1 MFETEKLIKYGVNL
15 EKSLELF
22 GEIYIYNDNLDEFL
36 DSIINH
42 KNNLI
47 NYKNGNDYNNYQ
59 KTLATLKN
67 VSKNYGFTKLLD
79 LSLNQENYYTNKE
92 MDKFNSNHN
101 ALIDE
106 ITLAS
111 GVIKEY
117 LGLDKESNENIHYNK
132 SILVVDDSSV
142 ISTFVSKIFKNSY
155 DILVAHNG
163 EEAINMLSIHGND
176 IVGML
181 LDLNMPKVSG
191 YEVLRFMKTNEIFKN
206 INVAIITGV
215 ESKEVLENTREYP
228 IKAILEKPFNE
239 VNIKRVVNELL
250 TK

>member
-1 MFETEKLIKYGVNL
+1 MFDTDKLVNYGVNL

-36 DSIINH
+36 DSILSHRHNLVIF
-42 KNNLI
+42 KNS
-47 NYKNGNDYNNYQ
+47 NDLSSYQ
-59 KTLATLKN
+59 KSINILKN
-67 VSKNYGFTKLLD
+67 VSKNYGFIKLHE
-79 LSLNQENYYTNKE
+79 LSLNQEGYINKN
-92 MDKFNSNHN
+92 DINNINLNHD
-101 ALIDE
+101 AILKEIDS
-106 ITLAS
+106 AS
-111 GVIKEY
+111 LLIKEY
-117 LGLDKESNENIHYNK
+117 LGIGKEATKENHNRA
-132 SILVVDDSSV
+132 ILVVDDSSV
-142 ISTFVSKIFKNSY
+142 ISTFVSKIFKDSY
-155 DILVAHNG
+155 DILIAHNG
-163 EEAINMLSIHGND
+163 EDAINTLSVYGSR

-191 YEVLRFMKTNEIFKN
+191 YEVLKFMKTNNIFKD

-215 ESKEVLENTREYP
+215 ESQEVLENTKDYP